1 MPKSC
6 PSGNAD
12 VGARHGPERLYLE
25 RTVLTMKRSKEEAN
39 RFSIFSPHA
48 RAWAVRLARVAHGR
62 PGMRGAGAQTD
73 AGEKASFGACLGA
86 SRTHWCIR
94 HFREIGSRRTRKR
107 AATVYRA
114 LNFLISAG
122 LVHRIDSL
130 NAYFGCEAPRTD
142 HAAQFLV
149 CRSCHSVAELGDPA
163 ISRLLARR
171 VKAAGFVADAPDVE
185 IKGLCGSCRTAA
197 NTPVA
202 VSAP

>member
-1 MPKSC
+1 MS
-6 PSGNAD
+6 
-12 VGARHGPERLYLE
+12 ARGTVNRAPVSWEN
-25 RTVLTMKRSKEEAN
+25 VLTMKRSKEEAN
-39 RFSIFSPHA
+39 RFSDFRRTHE
-48 RAWAVRLARVAHGR
+48 HGR
-62 PGMRGAGAQTD
+62 CVSRALRTADQVCEERGLKLTPV
-73 AGEKASFGACLGA
+73 
-86 SRTHWCIR
+86 
-94 HFREIGSRRTRKR
+94 RKR
-107 AATVYRA
+107 VLELVWGRHAPIGAYDILEKLSAEGRGSAPPTVYRA

-149 CRSCHSVAELGDPA
+149 CRSCHGVTELGDPA

-202 VSAP
+202 ASAS